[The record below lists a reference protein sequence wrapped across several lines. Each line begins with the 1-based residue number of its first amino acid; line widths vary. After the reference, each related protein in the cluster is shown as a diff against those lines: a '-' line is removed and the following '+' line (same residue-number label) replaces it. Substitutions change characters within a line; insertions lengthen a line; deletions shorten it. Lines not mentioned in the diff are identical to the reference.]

1 MSLQNVMLGER
12 RQTQNNTQCL
22 FIHMKSK
29 KRQKQYMVMEAR
41 KKQLFM
47 GVGTDW
53 KGHKKHYVVTEI
65 CILFGKV
72 ST

>member
-1 MSLQNVMLGER
+1 MLGER

-22 FIHMKSK
+22 FTHMKPK
-29 KRQKQYMVMEAR
+29 KRQKQYMMMEAG
-41 KKQLFM
+41 KKLFM
-47 GVGTDW
+47 QVVTDW

-65 CILFGKV
+65 CILFGEV